1 MQLLR
6 YFYKTILERQ
16 LLVATSTPFS
26 LSVSLPLTWESRMS
40 SIWKARSA
48 FDIRRCFDPL
58 TCPICWCRVSAAAG
72 GYYGKQE
79 PRPPRRL
86 SWCIFMGNERRK
98 QQVVVVVVTGDCCRQ
113 DQAHLY
119 LPAPESAECVP
130 LASRF
135 TSQSAVHTKSS
146 RKQNTTQRCGDVSV
160 VTSSLYLDTC
170 QLNIT
175 VKRTSSSRLL
185 QAGSQV
191 QLSYGLSPC
200 CSC

>member
-1 MQLLR
+1 
-6 YFYKTILERQ
+6 
-16 LLVATSTPFS
+16 
-26 LSVSLPLTWESRMS
+26 MS
-40 SIWKARSA
+40 AIWKARSA

-79 PRPPRRL
+79 PRPPQRL
-86 SWCIFMGNERRK
+86 SWCICMGNERRK
-98 QQVVVVVVTGDCCRQ
+98 QQVVVVVVVTGDCCRR

-130 LASRF
+130 LASQF

-175 VKRTSSSRLL
+175 VKRRSSSRLL
-185 QAGSQV
+185 QAGWLV